1 MTTDQHLLRQATE
14 YVTALAF
21 GAPLPD
27 VALDRPDWLAAV
39 KVASA
44 IHGIGPLLGLRVE
57 TGEIAVADPIGG
69 WLVGQVGRNRERL
82 TQMRAD
88 LLETLAALDE
98 RGFRAMPLKGGALLL
113 ESVEAVVWRA
123 FSDLDLLVPEAGG
136 RMQDLDLALA
146 HAGYCLDGVSWKHRQ
161 YTACAPGPPLVIG
174 DGEHPDN
181 PRDVEVHTAVVE
193 MFRGLAWDLTPN
205 LLAETTTRDG
215 WTVPS
220 DRAMALHLAVH
231 ASISALEGTA
241 RAINLIDLAR
251 AVRRVGAMP
260 VYLATRDAGLNRY
273 ARFVYPAV
281 ALAARETGD
290 AGCDELR
297 QMLEP
302 YVPAAMVGW
311 AATVSLFHV
320 SWAGRHDRAA
330 FDRHE
335 LWARSRVERARML
348 AHTLLPSPAILASD
362 DRAGTGPV
370 AVVKGYGRH
379 YRRLAGRLR
388 R

>member
-1 MTTDQHLLRQATE
+1 
-14 YVTALAF
+14 
-21 GAPLPD
+21 
-27 VALDRPDWLAAV
+27 
-39 KVASA
+39 
-44 IHGIGPLLGLRVE
+44 
-57 TGEIAVADPIGG
+57 
-69 WLVGQVGRNRERL
+69 
-82 TQMRAD
+82 MRAE

-98 RGFRAMPLKGGALLL
+98 RGFRAMPVKGGALLL
-113 ESVEAVVWRA
+113 ESVESVLWRA
-123 FSDLDLLVPEAGG
+123 FSDLDVLTPEIGG

-181 PRDVEVHTAVVE
+181 PRDIEVHVAVIE
-193 MFRGLAWDLTPN
+193 MFRGLDWDLTPY
-205 LLAETTTRDG
+205 LLAEPATRDG
-215 WTVPS
+215 WPVPS
-220 DRAMALHLAVH
+220 ERAMALHLAVH

-251 AVRRVGAMP
+251 AVGRVGAMP
-260 VYLATRDAGLNRY
+260 VYLTTRDAGLNRQ

-290 AGCDELR
+290 VGCDELR

-311 AATVSLFHV
+311 AGSVSLYHV
-320 SWAGRHDRAA
+320 SWAGRHDRPA

-335 LWARSRVERARML
+335 LWARSRAERARML

-362 DRAGTGPV
+362 EGAGTGPV

-379 YRRLAGRLR
+379 YRRLARRLR